1 LRCPFKEA
9 AGVVAR
15 ALNPGMRF
23 NLDCLE
29 EACPLYDS
37 ILDTCRLGTPHIIGC
52 KEGPLDGLVEW

>member
-1 LRCPFKEA
+1 MRCPFKEA

-15 ALNPGMRF
+15 ALNPRMRL

-37 ILDTCRLGTPHIIGC
+37 ILDTCRLGTPHIIKC
-52 KEGPLDGLVEW
+52 KEDPLDRVDAW